1 LPRSGSGAAASRR
14 LYRPRSTTV
23 RVGPDGVPTTVGRAT
38 VEAVREEWL
47 VEDRWWAD
55 RPLRRRYLELTTK
68 DGADRVVFC
77 DLESGGWFT
86 QPGG

>member
-1 LPRSGSGAAASRR
+1 MPRSRSGAAASRR
-14 LYRPRSTTV
+14 LYRPRPITV
-23 RVGPDGVPTTVGRAT
+23 RVGSDGVPTTVGRAV

-55 RPLRRRYLELTTK
+55 RPLRRRYLELTTV

-77 DLESGGWFT
+77 DLESGRWFA
-86 QPGG
+86 QRGG